1 LEQFN
6 SNGGMLEG
14 NGPLPFYLKNGIMK
28 SNNKTVKIV
37 VIEDN
42 EFFNQLLT
50 TRLKNYIYPIAD
62 DQNFQLQ
69 VHSYTNPKDALLN
82 MESDTD
88 IVFLDYYLGDSV
100 TGMEVMKKFQK
111 GCESCSVVIVSQVKS
126 LQTSLVTLLEGASEF
141 ILKDKNAITKSCYIA
156 EEMIYKRLKYI

>member
-1 LEQFN
+1 
-6 SNGGMLEG
+6 M
-14 NGPLPFYLKNGIMK
+14 IMMKTPEK
-28 SNNKTVKIV
+28 SVKIV

-62 DQNFQLQ
+62 DQHFNLLVQSF
-69 VHSYTNPKDALLN
+69 TNPKDALRN
-82 MESDTD
+82 MEDDTD

-100 TGMEVMKKFQK
+100 NGMDVMKKIK
-111 GCESCSVVIVSQVKS
+111 KSCNSCNVIIISQVKS

-156 EEMIYKRLKYI
+156 EEMIYKRLNMYS